1 MELIVI
7 NSAGPMASTILGS
20 IIEHCGYLNLPV
32 RKRDLHGYLLGNR
45 KLEDPFFKERTL
57 KILEDMAEVRTGGG
71 TGVKD
76 RNATPPI
83 KRTNL
88 ELIAEDIKEYK
99 AKKFRSINQMYIE
112 SNELIRK
119 AVIYNETGAIIVV

>member
-1 MELIVI
+1 M
-7 NSAGPMASTILGS
+7 
-20 IIEHCGYLNLPV
+20 NLPV

-76 RNATPPI
+76 RNATLPI

-112 SNELIRK
+112 SNELIQ
-119 AVIYNETGAIIVV
+119 AIIYKETGAIIVV